1 MIQLDVRFSR
11 NKKNQNFSFSVHG
24 ASIFPDHPNP
34 SMRGR
39 MGGMGGVPGK
49 QMPGPGS
56 QPPVRTIDKEWPDKH
71 PRPGMRPTLGGPGIQ
86 PNQKQVAGGGMGV
99 IMPIYTVAILV
110 FFIYTIVKI
119 IFKNKK
125 NEEEE
130 MNEDDEFLNSDYYKQ
145 YLAQQQKQ
153 REVAENVQQKDVPPK
168 QDDIKENDTSE
179 DKIKTTDSNKI
190 SKKTAEKK
198 KNVSFDLKE
207 SSSGVEESSSN
218 NECQTDED
226 KIRMNDSNED
236 VKERDEDVV
245 STEVSCDEKTN
256 KEELCVTKQEKQ
268 NTDTIDP
275 RDLEIKLLKARLE
288 QTEKTLQAVLS
299 QMAGINMPNIKKRSK
314 KKVKEI
320 EE

>member
-1 MIQLDVRFSR
+1 
-11 NKKNQNFSFSVHG
+11 
-24 ASIFPDHPNP
+24 
-34 SMRGR
+34 
-39 MGGMGGVPGK
+39 
-49 QMPGPGS
+49 
-56 QPPVRTIDKEWPDKH
+56 
-71 PRPGMRPTLGGPGIQ
+71 
-86 PNQKQVAGGGMGV
+86 MGV

-153 REVAENVQQKDVPPK
+153 REASENVQQKDVPPK
-168 QDDIKENDTSE
+168 QDDTKENDISE

-245 STEVSCDEKTN
+245 STEVSCDDKTS
-256 KEELCVTKQEKQ
+256 KEEFCVKKQEKQ

-275 RDLEIKLLKARLE
+275 SKTLKDKNSKVFHENIVSGDLEIKLLKARLE

-299 QMAGINMPNIKKRSK
+299 QMAGINMPNIKKVNKLHSLTIIFQYYFQRSK